1 MSIAIIII
9 GFVTSLAIAVGF
21 TLLALSAALAVLDE
35 GYAALRSRLETARTG
50 RNAQ

>member
-9 GFVTSLAIAVGF
+9 GFATTLAIAVGF
-21 TLLALSAALAVLDE
+21 SFLALSAALAVLDE
-35 GYAALRSRLETARTG
+35 GYAALRSRIQTAKTG